1 MTISYKESY
10 YYKEVERLKKR
21 IKEIFG
27 LKCMICQSVKNLQL
41 HHKYLVP
48 DSIPGK
54 DNENGWA
61 TVKRKREAV
70 DHPERFSL
78 ICLSCHNSIEP
89 RRLGYR
95 KKTAMDKRRLK
106 ANG

>member
-1 MTISYKESY
+1 MISTYKKSY
-10 YYKEVERLKKR
+10 YYKEVERLKKI

-27 LKCMICQSVKNLQL
+27 SKCMICKSIKNLQL
-41 HHKYLVP
+41 HHEYIAS

-54 DNENGWA
+54 DNEHGWD

-70 DHPERFSL
+70 KYPERFLL
-78 ICLSCHNSIEP
+78 ICLSCHNTIEP

-95 KKTAMDKRRLK
+95 VYDN
-106 ANG
+106 NGLTMEVK